1 VALTDLDRQLVQR
14 CLAQEPG
21 AWKDFVDRFAGL
33 FVHVVQ
39 HSAHSRSVPLS
50 QDDVDDLCSEI
61 LMAFLER
68 DFAVLR
74 RFRGQSALATYL
86 VVIARRV
93 AVKALSR
100 RKFAEALGHVPAHYE
115 SLERAGGENCRIENQ
130 DLVEQMLQGLSAT
143 EAGIVR
149 LYHLEGCTYREI
161 SAKLG
166 IPENSIGPTLA
177 RAREKLRHASVA
189 ASR

>member
-1 VALTDLDRQLVQR
+1 
-14 CLAQEPG
+14 
-21 AWKDFVDRFAGL
+21 
-33 FVHVVQ
+33 
-39 HSAHSRSVPLS
+39 
-50 QDDVDDLCSEI
+50 
-61 LMAFLER
+61 
-68 DFAVLR
+68 
-74 RFRGQSALATYL
+74 
-86 VVIARRV
+86 
-93 AVKALSR
+93 
-100 RKFAEALGHVPAHYE
+100 
-115 SLERAGGENCRIENQ
+115 
-130 DLVEQMLQGLSAT
+130 MLQGLSAT